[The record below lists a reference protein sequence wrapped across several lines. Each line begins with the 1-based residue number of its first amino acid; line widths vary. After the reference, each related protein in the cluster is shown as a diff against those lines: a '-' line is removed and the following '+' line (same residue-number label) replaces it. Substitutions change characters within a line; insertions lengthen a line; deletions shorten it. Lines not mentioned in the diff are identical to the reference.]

1 MPGGDRT
8 GPMGQGPFTGRG
20 SGYCRGFNSPGFTKG
35 YEKGRG
41 RESGRDYPFSYERG
55 SRRGFH
61 FGRGLNVLYPGSGF
75 RRQWGAAPD
84 SEGEI
89 RFLRSEAEAL
99 KRSQKDI
106 EKRLAELE
114 KEE

>member
-8 GPMGQGPFTGRG
+8 GPMGQGPVTGRG
-20 SGYCRGFNSPGFTKG
+20 SGYCRGFNSPGVTRGFG
-35 YEKGRG
+35 WGIGRDNRFSFGRG
-41 RESGRDYPFSYERG
+41 F
-55 SRRGFH
+55 RRGFH
-61 FGRGLNVLYPGSGF
+61 PGRWFNAPYPGSGF
-75 RRQWGAAPD
+75 GRQWGAAPD
-84 SEGEI
+84 REDEI

-106 EKRLAELE
+106 EKRLEELE